1 MHKNSHTQPVDFN
14 PLLQVC
20 ANYSD
25 GLLGKVVGE
34 GCHGVKAFYM
44 GSSASDEALWS
55 VRCSNGESYAVM
67 ISPDASGSTRVLSCA
82 TLKAMNAGEC
92 FKKF

>member
-25 GLLGKVVGE
+25 GLLG
-34 GCHGVKAFYM
+34 HAPF
-44 GSSASDEALWS
+44 
-55 VRCSNGESYAVM
+55 
-67 ISPDASGSTRVLSCA
+67 SGTNCCA
-82 TLKAMNAGEC
+82 ITGLRIQ
-92 FKKF
+92 FSFS